1 MIHTQIP
8 NIKLITAHLT
18 WMRDMLGAA
27 EIAAFESE
35 TFLIMAKSGSPL
47 DSDASEADEVE
58 RAQGIP
64 HLDPERFEKISE
76 IVKSFRKTCQKTGEQ
91 FYGFDA
97 QFDGVTVVLE
107 PMTRNTF
114 AMVIGVDPT
123 VGEWQQLNKARHV
136 ADGAEAG
143 LVKYNMNE
151 ARHHLAEVGSQT
163 TMTRKCGICE
173 NNVKHE
179 HSLSYKPT
187 NPNAR
192 AWDDVGIEVPA
203 ASA

>member
-8 NIKLITAHLT
+8 NIKLISAHLT

-47 DSDASEADEVE
+47 DSDASDADAVEAAKGVP
-58 RAQGIP
+58 R
-64 HLDPERFEKISE
+64 LDPERFEKISE

-114 AMVIGVDPT
+114 AMVVGVDPR
-123 VGEWQQLNKARHV
+123 VGAYNQLTLV
-136 ADGAEAG
+136 QGLADATESG
-143 LVKYNMNE
+143 LVKYNMNQ
-151 ARHHLAEVGSQT
+151 ARLHLAEVGSHT
-163 TMTRKCGICE
+163 TMTRKCGVCE
-173 NNVKHE
+173 HGVKLE
-179 HSLSYKPT
+179 HNLAYKPT
-187 NPNAR
+187 NPTGR

-203 ASA
+203 A

>member
-8 NIKLITAHLT
+8 NIKLISAHLT
-18 WMRDMLGAA
+18 YLRDMLGAA

-47 DSDASEADEVE
+47 DSDASEADDVE
-58 RAQGIP
+58 RAKGVP
-64 HLDPERFEKISE
+64 KLDPERFEKISE

-114 AMVIGVDPT
+114 AMVVGVDPT
-123 VGEWQQLNKARHV
+123 VGEYFFELDYPQLLVWAIELTNRSWTRQVQHEPGAPAPRRGRDNDDDDAEMRRVRAQCQAR
-136 ADGAEAG
+136 E
-143 LVKYNMNE
+143 
-151 ARHHLAEVGSQT
+151 
-163 TMTRKCGICE
+163 
-173 NNVKHE
+173 
-179 HSLSYKPT
+179 
-187 NPNAR
+187 
-192 AWDDVGIEVPA
+192 
-203 ASA
+203 